1 MKLARFSVDEWESY
15 GAVEGDRVRVIQG
28 NIFGEHKFT
37 KVTYPL
43 DRVKFLPPTSP
54 KAFWAIGLNYAAHIA
69 HQEQALDTERIQA
82 ERKAAMQAAM
92 RKVLGD
98 AAPRQGKVAL
108 EIAPLIDNGNAV
120 PITVTVESP
129 MTQTDHVKAIHVF
142 TEKNPQPNVLSAR
155 LGPRA
160 GRAAVSSRMRLAD
173 TQTVHAIAEL
183 SDGSFW
189 WGSADVVVTV
199 SACLEEGPI

>member
-1 MKLARFSVDEWESY
+1 MIDRRTFLFLSFFIGTAR
-15 GAVEGDRVRVIQG
+15 AQR
-28 NIFGEHKFT
+28 
-37 KVTYPL
+37 
-43 DRVKFLPPTSP
+43 
-54 KAFWAIGLNYAAHIA
+54 
-69 HQEQALDTERIQA
+69 LDTERIQA

>member
-1 MKLARFSVDEWESY
+1 MIDRRTFLFLSFFIGTAR
-15 GAVEGDRVRVIQG
+15 AQR
-28 NIFGEHKFT
+28 
-37 KVTYPL
+37 
-43 DRVKFLPPTSP
+43 
-54 KAFWAIGLNYAAHIA
+54 
-69 HQEQALDTERIQA
+69 LDTEKIQA
-82 ERKAAMQAAM
+82 ERRAAMQAAM

-98 AAPRQGKVAL
+98 ATPRQGKVAL